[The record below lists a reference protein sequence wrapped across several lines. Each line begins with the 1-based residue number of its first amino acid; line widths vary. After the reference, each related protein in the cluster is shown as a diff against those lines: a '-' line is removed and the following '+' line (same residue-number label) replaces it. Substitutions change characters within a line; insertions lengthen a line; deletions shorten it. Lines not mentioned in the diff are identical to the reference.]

1 MEIIIR
7 QIKIAISLTFL
18 FLPPLS
24 SQGGDLLYAVSTYG
38 TDLVLV

>member
-24 SQGGDLLYAVSTYG
+24 SQGGDLELWSKVVF
-38 TDLVLV
+38 D